1 MKKTLKVSV
10 FRKLEQQESLLELAQ
25 DERDATNEV
34 LVNERNSRK
43 EVEERLEKD
52 YRVRIIPTLLPFYPA
67 NVHVPESIFGAN
79 CTGGT

>member
-52 YRVRIIPTLLPFYPA
+52 YRVRIIPTLLPFNPA
-67 NVHVPESIFGAN
+67 NVHVP
-79 CTGGT
+79 